1 MHPLR
6 LRPGALALLLGLLF
20 SVPALADDGTVA
32 TSDIATSNIATSD
45 IATSDV
51 ATSADSSTP
60 IVSPN
65 DSRDYRTLTLDNGL
79 EVLLI
84 SDPDADQ
91 AAAAMNVAVGS
102 SQNPEAIPG
111 LAHFL
116 EHMLFL
122 GTERYPKADS
132 YQQFINQHGGTHNA
146 FTASRDTNYFFDIE
160 PGALEGALDRF
171 SQFFIAPRFN
181 AEYVD
186 RERHAVHSEYQARLR
201 DDGRR
206 INEAMSRALNPEHPS
221 TRFAVGSLE
230 TLDDGR
236 QPLRQSLIDFYQ
248 AHYGAHVMDLVVVA
262 PQSLETLEEWVR
274 NDFAAVPDRGLSR
287 PTLPQPL
294 LTDEQLP
301 ARLAVKSLEDR
312 RQVSFVFPI
321 ADPQQDYRHK
331 SLDYLA
337 NLLGHEGQGSL
348 LATLREAGW
357 ADGLSAGSAQ
367 GDGDDALFVVDIS
380 LTPQGVKQL
389 DRIQASLFAMIER
402 IRNSGLDAW
411 RYQQQAQ
418 LAEQDF
424 RFQQRGEPI
433 SLASSLAMNMA
444 YYPLEDVQYGPY
456 RMEGY
461 QPDKL
466 REILAKLTPER
477 LLRVYSGPEIEGDK
491 VTEWFDAP
499 YRLSRVEEWPA
510 AEPLDGLSLPEPNP
524 YIAEDLSLLPLDSAA
539 PKALIET
546 PEHTLWYRP
555 DASFGTPRVEWRFS
569 LQNPAAAQS
578 ARDAALTQLLAGWLN
593 DSLNEVLYPAR
604 LAGQSFNGYAHGRGM
619 TLSFSGWR
627 DHQDR
632 VIQRVLEQ
640 LRHGE
645 IAADSVARVKLGLK
659 RQWRNAAQGPLY
671 QQMQQTLGDAL
682 IRPSWSNPAL
692 LDAIDT
698 LDVDDL
704 RDYRQR
710 FLDSL
715 HLESLAVGNLEPER
729 ARRVGLEVA
738 NALAPE
744 LADATIP
751 ELETLDVPSDPS
763 TLHPDSTRND
773 SAVLRYLQGNDRS
786 LASQARLAVLG
797 QLIKTPFY
805 AQLRTEEQLGY
816 IVNAGYQ
823 PLLEAPGLSLLV
835 QSPSADVARIQSR
848 IDAFLGDFGKR
859 LAALDEA
866 SLASYRQAVHDRL
879 LERDS
884 SLSELTQR
892 LWHELAY
899 DDTDFD
905 RRQRLAERVST
916 LTVADIREAWQT
928 LLESPTL
935 TVTFAPGEAPSEVS
949 ALTADFEALPKR
961 R

>member
-6 LRPGALALLLGLLF
+6 PRPGALALLLGLLF
-20 SVPALADDGTVA
+20 SLPAAADDGA
-32 TSDIATSNIATSD
+32 TPATAAT
-45 IATSDV
+45 
-51 ATSADSSTP
+51 ADSSTP

-84 SDPDADQ
+84 SDPDADK

-132 YQQFINQHGGTHNA
+132 YQQFINQHGGSHNA

-181 AEYVD
+181 AGYVD

-206 INEAMSRALNPEHPS
+206 INEAMNQALNPEHPS

-230 TLDDGR
+230 TLDDDS
-236 QPLRQSLIDFYQ
+236 QPLRKSLIDFYKT
-248 AHYGAHVMDLVVVA
+248 HYGAHVMDLVVVA
-262 PQSLETLEEWVR
+262 PQSLQTLEDWVR
-274 NDFAAVPDRGLSR
+274 DDFAAIPDRGLTR

-301 ARLAVKSLEDR
+301 TRLAVKSLEDSR
-312 RQVSFVFPI
+312 RVRFAFPI

-348 LATLREAGW
+348 LAALREAGW

-380 LTPQGVKQL
+380 LTPQGAERL

-402 IRNSGLDAW
+402 IRNAGLDAW
-411 RYQQQAQ
+411 RYQQQAR
-418 LAEQDF
+418 LAEQAF

-456 RMEGY
+456 RMDGY
-461 QPDKL
+461 QPDEL
-466 REILAKLTPER
+466 RKILAKLTPER
-477 LLRVYSGPEIEGDK
+477 LLRIYSGPDVEGDK
-491 VTEWFDAP
+491 TTEWFDAP
-499 YRLSRVEEWPA
+499 YRLSRVDEWPA
-510 AEPLDGLSLPEPNP
+510 AEPLDGLALPGPNP
-524 YIAEDLSLLPLDSAA
+524 YIAEDLSLLSLDSAA
-539 PKALIET
+539 PKALIDK
-546 PEHTLWYRP
+546 PEHALWYRP

-569 LQNPAAAQS
+569 LQNPAAAHS
-578 ARDAALTQLLAGWLN
+578 AHDAALTRLLAGWLN
-593 DSLNEVLYPAR
+593 DSLNEALYPAR
-604 LAGQSFNGYAHGRGM
+604 LAGQSFNAYAHGRGM

-645 IAADSVARVKLGLK
+645 IAADSVARVKLGLE
-659 RQWRNAAQGPLY
+659 RQWRNAPQGPLY

-682 IRPSWSNPAL
+682 IRPSWSSPAL
-692 LDAIDT
+692 LEAIGT
-698 LDVDDL
+698 LDADDL
-704 RDYRQR
+704 RAYRQR

-715 HLESLAVGNLEPER
+715 HLESLAVGNLEPAR

-738 NALAPE
+738 NALAPG
-744 LADATIP
+744 LADSAIP
-751 ELETLDVPSDPS
+751 DLKTLDVPGDAPV
-763 TLHPDSTRND
+763 LHPDSTRND
-773 SAVLRYLQGNDRS
+773 SAVLRYLQGRDSS

-797 QLIKTPFY
+797 QLIETPFY

-823 PLLEAPGLSLLV
+823 PLLKAPGISMLV
-835 QSPSADVARIQSR
+835 QSPSTDVARIQSR
-848 IDAFLGDFGKR
+848 IDAFLVDFGKR

-866 SLASYRQAVHDRL
+866 SLAPYRQAVHDRL

-899 DDTDFD
+899 DDIEFD
-905 RRQRLAERVST
+905 RRERLAERVST
-916 LTVADIREAWQT
+916 LGAEDIREAWQT
-928 LLESPTL
+928 LRASEPLTL
-935 TVTFAPGEAPSEVS
+935 TFAPGDSPSDIN
-949 ALTADFEALPKR
+949 ARTAGFEALPER

>member
-6 LRPGALALLLGLLF
+6 PRSGALALLLGLLF
-20 SVPALADDGTVA
+20 SVPAMADDGSQA
-32 TSDIATSNIATSD
+32 TT
-45 IATSDV
+45 
-51 ATSADSSTP
+51 ADSAPP

-65 DSRDYRTLTLDNGL
+65 DNRDYRTLTLDNGL

-84 SDPDADQ
+84 SDPDADK

-132 YQQFINQHGGTHNA
+132 YQQYINQHGGSNNA

-181 AEYVD
+181 ADYVD
-186 RERHAVHSEYQARLR
+186 RERQAVNSEYQARLR

-206 INEAMSRALNPEHPS
+206 LNEAMNQALNPEHPS

-230 TLDDGR
+230 TLDDDS
-236 QPLRQSLIDFYQ
+236 QPLRQALIDLYQ
-248 AHYGAHVMDLVVVA
+248 ARYGANVMNLVVIA
-262 PQSLETLEEWVR
+262 PQSLKTLEDWVR
-274 NDFAAVPDRGLSR
+274 DDFAAIPDRGLSR
-287 PTLPQPL
+287 PALPQPL
-294 LTDEQLP
+294 LTDAQLP
-301 ARLAVKSLEDR
+301 ARLAVKSLEER
-312 RQVSFVFPI
+312 RQVRFVFPI

-348 LATLREAGW
+348 LAALREAGW

-380 LTPQGVKQL
+380 LTPQGAKRL
-389 DRIQASLFAMIER
+389 ERIQASLFAMIER
-402 IRNSGLDAW
+402 IRGAGLDAW
-411 RYQQQAQ
+411 RYREQAQ

-433 SLASSLAMNMA
+433 GLASSLAMNMA
-444 YYPLEDVQYGPY
+444 YYPLKDVQYGPY
-456 RMEGY
+456 RMDGY
-461 QPDKL
+461 QPDEL
-466 REILAKLTPER
+466 RTILAKLTPER
-477 LLRVYSGPEIEGDK
+477 LLRVYSGPDVEGAQT
-491 VTEWFDAP
+491 TEWFDAP
-499 YRLSRVEEWPA
+499 YRLARVDEWPP
-510 AEPLDGLSLPEPNP
+510 AEPLDGLALPEPNP
-524 YIAEDLSLLPLDSAA
+524 YIAEDLSLLPLDATA
-539 PKALIET
+539 PKALIDT
-546 PEHTLWYRP
+546 PEHALWYRP

-569 LQNPAAAQS
+569 LQTPAAAND
-578 ARDAALTQLLAGWLN
+578 ARDAALTRLLAGWLN

-604 LAGQSFNGYAHGRGM
+604 LAGQSFNAYAHGRGM

-627 DHQDR
+627 DNQER

-640 LRHGE
+640 LRQGE
-645 IAADSVARVKLGLK
+645 IAADSVARVKLGLE
-659 RQWRNAAQGPLY
+659 RQWRNAPQGPLY

-692 LDAIDT
+692 LEAIDT
-698 LDVDDL
+698 LDAEDL
-704 RDYRQR
+704 RAYRQR
-710 FLDSL
+710 FLDRL
-715 HLESLAVGNLEPER
+715 HLESLAVGNLEPAR
-729 ARRVGLEVA
+729 ARRVGLSVA
-738 NALAPE
+738 NALTPE
-744 LADATIP
+744 LADSAIP
-751 ELETLDVPSDPS
+751 DLETLAVPRDPP
-763 TLHPDSTRND
+763 TLQPHSTRND
-773 SAVLRYLQGNDRS
+773 SAVLRYLQGSDSS

-797 QLIKTPFY
+797 QLIETPFY

-823 PLLEAPGLSLLV
+823 PLLEAPGISLLV

-848 IDAFLGDFGKR
+848 IDAFLGDFTQR
-859 LAALDEA
+859 LAALDAA
-866 SLASYRQAVHDRL
+866 SLAPYRQAVQDRL

-892 LWHELAY
+892 LWLELAY

-916 LTVADIREAWQT
+916 LDAEDMREAWQS
-928 LLESPTL
+928 LRASPAL
-935 TVTFAPGEAPSEVS
+935 TVTFAPGDAPSEAS
-949 ALTADFEALPKR
+949 AQTAGFEALPER